1 MWWISK
7 SIKKKKIN
15 GNIKDD
21 LLKFVR
27 ENNEVEEIEINIA
40 NVTNPRVELRMINCY
55 EKLRKNKHKRLILYE
70 TKQGE
75 IFFKNAKESR
85 ATLHFK
91 ISLYKSLIKY
101 PKLRNSAL
109 AWIFS
114 RNIFKSIKSICK
126 QYPISFS

>member
-15 GNIKDD
+15 RNIKDD

-27 ENNEVEEIEINIA
+27 ENNEVVEIEINIA
-40 NVTNPRVELRMINCY
+40 NMTNPRLELRMINCY
-55 EKLRKNKHKRLILYE
+55 EKLRKNKHKGVILYVA
-70 TKQGE
+70 KHGE
-75 IFFKNAKESR
+75 IFFKKAKESR
-85 ATLHFK
+85 STVHFK
-91 ISLYKSLIKY
+91 RSLYKSLIKY

-109 AWIFS
+109 AWIVS
-114 RNIFKSIKSICK
+114 RNIFKSIKSTCK